1 MPDLKYLLTSLSL
14 YFFVGSVQPRC
25 LIDLAHLQGNN
36 VYLSNHNGVY
46 DIQRSD
52 IVEIGHSVHLL
63 CNGGQILG
71 VFECKPNS
79 VFSPALSSAACVPP
93 EPAVVVVSDTS
104 CSSPRK
110 MYAVGFIFN
119 GRLLELYR
127 NCFDHNSLEFQH
139 SIYMAYRY
147 VNTAPRP
154 HPTWQSDQ
162 LSGGFDNAYE
172 GKATQACLLTNLGAA
187 QPQCKFDRGH
197 MTPAS
202 AFISK
207 SLKETTF
214 RYLNAI
220 PQYGG
225 VNRGK
230 WKTVETWVNNM
241 VRGMHD
247 QTIINNIRIT
257 RTYDVLKVCIGA
269 LGVHRLKHNR
279 SNNMIPIYLL
289 DNNKIPV
296 PEWMYKIVSHLSGD
310 KWVMLTYN
318 DRISPSANAIKAICE
333 EIPCHPGLQFT
344 TKLSGRTVCCEP
356 YSFITNNVP
365 HLTGVC

>member
-14 YFFVGSVQPRC
+14 YYFVGSVQARC
-25 LIDLAHLQGNN
+25 HIALVQLEGNN
-36 VYLSNHNGVY
+36 LYLSNHTRVY

-52 IVEIGHSVHLL
+52 IVEIGHFVHLL
-63 CNGGQILG
+63 CNDGKILE
-71 VFECKPNS
+71 VFECISGS
-79 VFSPALSSAACVPP
+79 VFSPALSSKACAPP
-93 EPAVVVVSDTS
+93 NPVVVEVKDTS
-104 CSSPRK
+104 CIIPST
-110 MYAVGFIFN
+110 MYAVGYTFN
-119 GRLLELYR
+119 GNFMELYR
-127 NCFDHNSLEFQH
+127 NCYNANSLAFQH
-139 SIYMAYRY
+139 SIYKTYRFQ
-147 VNTAPRP
+147 NNIERP
-154 HPTWQSDQ
+154 ENCPWMSDE
-162 LSGGFDNAYE
+162 LSGGFNGAYKGE
-172 GKATQACLLTNLGAA
+172 KTQACFVTNLGAI

-207 SLKETTF
+207 ALKESTF

-220 PQYGG
+220 PQYRG

-230 WKTVETWVNNM
+230 WKVVETWVNKM
-241 VRGMHD
+241 VRGMYD
-247 QTIINNIRIT
+247 DAPT

-269 LGVHRLKHNR
+269 LGVHRLKHTT

-318 DRISPSANAIKAICE
+318 DIVSPSDNALKAICNVK
-333 EIPCHPGLQFT
+333 PCHPGLHFT
-344 TKLSGRTVCCEP
+344 ATDTGHTVCCDP
-356 YSFITNNVP
+356 YDFITKNAK

>member
-14 YFFVGSVQPRC
+14 YFFVGSVQARC
-25 LIDLAHLQGNN
+25 HIDLSHLEGNN
-36 VYLSNHNGVY
+36 LYLSNHNGVY

-63 CNGGQILG
+63 CNGGHISPAL
-71 VFECKPNS
+71 ECKSNN
-79 VFSPALSSAACVPP
+79 VFSPALSSAACA
-93 EPAVVVVSDTS
+93 PAKPVVIVVSDTS
-104 CSSPRK
+104 CSPPSS
-110 MYAVGFIFN
+110 MYAVGYTFN
-119 GRLLELYR
+119 GNFMELYR
-127 NCFDHNSLEFQH
+127 NCYDHNSLAFQH
-139 SIYMAYRY
+139 SIYKTYRY
-147 VNTAPRP
+147 VNSASRP
-154 HPTWQSDQ
+154 HPPWESDQ

-172 GKATQACLLTNLGAA
+172 GRATQACLLTNLGAS

-207 SLKETTF
+207 ALKESTF

-220 PQYGG
+220 PQYQG

-241 VRGMHD
+241 VRGMYD
-247 QTIINNIRIT
+247 ET

-279 SNNMIPIYLL
+279 NNNMIPIYLL

-296 PEWMYKIVSHLSGD
+296 PEWMYKIVSHLSGH

-318 DRISPSANAIKAICE
+318 DRISPSDKAIEAICE
-333 EIPCHPGLQFT
+333 VIPCHQGLQFT
-344 TKLSGRTVCCEP
+344 TRLAGHTVCCEP
-356 YSFITNNVP
+356 YPFITKNAP